1 MKVYDAAAIR
11 NVALV
16 GHSGSGKTQLASAIL
31 FDTGAVNRFGKVDD
45 GTTVTDSD
53 EEEIARRHTLSAG
66 LASAEWNKHKI
77 NLIDTPGM
85 GNFLSDA
92 RAALRVVEGALVVV
106 DAVSG
111 VEVSTEKIWEAA
123 DELQVPRLIVLSRLD
138 RDRASVER
146 ALESVHASFGRGAVP
161 VQLPIGE
168 EKDFEGV
175 VDLVSMKSYVSDPDG
190 NGKVTESGVPGA
202 LVDAVK
208 AARETLIE
216 MVAEADD
223 ALMERF
229 FEAGTLTQE
238 ELLEGLHRGVRGGTI
253 YPVVCASGLR
263 NIGIQPLLDAIVHYV
278 PAPTEHPMRGVK
290 PGTEDAVERE
300 AVPSGPA
307 VAYVWKTIAD
317 QFAGR
322 ITLFRVITGT
332 LKSDSN
338 VHNITRDAQERL
350 GHLLLVQGK
359 THTHVAE
366 LHAGDIG
373 AVAKLKDTQTGD
385 TIGDRNG
392 GFAMRPM
399 AFPEPVIS
407 YAMEPKT
414 RGDEDKI
421 STSMHRLQEEDP
433 SIGYTR
439 DPQTHE
445 LLLSGQG
452 QLHIEVTVAKLKK
465 RFGVDVNLKLPR
477 IPYRE
482 TITASTEAHGR
493 HKKQT
498 GGHGQ
503 FGDCKIRMA
512 PLARG
517 GDFVFEDDI
526 FGGAIP
532 RGFVPAIEKGIQE
545 TRMRGYLAGY
555 PVVDFKVTVYDGSYH
570 DVDSN
575 EMSFKMAGRLAF
587 KDAMTR
593 CRPTILE
600 PVMLVEVAAPSD
612 FAGDLMGDLNGRRGR
627 ISGMD
632 TRGSA
637 TIIKAQVPM
646 AEMLSYEQQLTS
658 MTGGRGGYH
667 MEFSHYDE
675 VPAHLQ
681 TKIIEKAKAERAG
694 VPEEES

>member
-16 GHSGSGKTQLASAIL
+16 GHSGSGKTQLTSALL
-31 FDTGAVNRFGKVDD
+31 FDSGAVNRFGKVDD
-45 GTTVTDSD
+45 GTTVTDYD
-53 EEEIARRHTLSAG
+53 EEEIARKHTLSAG
-66 LASAEWNKHKI
+66 LAAAEWNKCKI
-77 NLIDTPGM
+77 NVIDTPGM

-92 RAALRVVEGALVVV
+92 RASLRVVEAALVVV

-111 VEVSTEKIWEAA
+111 VQVSTEKVWA
-123 DELQVPRLIVLSRLD
+123 DAEELEVPRLVVINRLD
-138 RDRASVER
+138 RDRASMER
-146 ALESVHASFGRGAVP
+146 ALESVRSAFGRGAVAL
-161 VQLPIGE
+161 QIPIGE
-168 EKDFEGV
+168 EKGFTGV
-175 VDLVSMKSYVSDPDG
+175 VDLVAMKAYTFAIDDS
-190 NGKVTESGVPGA
+190 GKMTEAEVPPQLA
-202 LVDAVK
+202 DAAK
-208 AARETLIE
+208 AARESLIE

-223 ALMERF
+223 ALMEKF

-238 ELLEGLHRGVRGGTI
+238 ELLEGLHRGVRAGRV
-253 YPVVCASGLR
+253 YPVLCTSAAH

-278 PAPTEHPMRGVK
+278 PAPTEHAMKGVK
-290 PGTEDAVERE
+290 PGTDEDVEKE
-300 AVPSGPA
+300 ANPSGPV
-307 VAYVWKTIAD
+307 VAYVFKTIAD

-322 ITLFRVITGT
+322 ITLFRVVAGT

-338 VHNITRDAQERL
+338 VNNITRDTQERL

-359 THTHVAE
+359 TQTHVPE
-366 LHAGDIG
+366 VKAGDIG

-392 GFAMRPM
+392 GFAMKPM
-399 AFPEPVIS
+399 KFPEPVIS
-407 YAMEPKT
+407 YAMEPKS

-421 STSMHRLQEEDP
+421 STAMHRLMEEDP
-433 SIGYTR
+433 SIGYSR

-452 QLHIEVTVAKLKK
+452 QLHIEVTVAKLKR
-465 RFGVDVNLKLPR
+465 RFGVEVNLKLPR

-503 FGDCKIRMA
+503 FGDCKIRME
-512 PLARG
+512 PLPRG
-517 GDFVFEDDI
+517 SDFAFENEI

-532 RGFVPAIEKGIQE
+532 RQFVPAIEKGIQE

-587 KDAMTR
+587 KDAMSR

-600 PVMLVEVAAPSD
+600 PVMQVEVVAPSD
-612 FAGDLMGDLNGRRGR
+612 YAGDLMGDLNGRRGR

-632 TRGSA
+632 TRGGS
-637 TIIKAQVPM
+637 TVIKAQVPM

-667 MEFSHYDE
+667 MEFSHYEE
-675 VPAHLQ
+675 VPPHQQA
-681 TKIIEKAKAERAG
+681 KIIEKSKAERAG
-694 VPEEES
+694 LVEEEV